1 MGICCID
8 EFDKMEEFDRTA
20 IHEVME
26 QQTVSIAKAGITTTL
41 NARTSI
47 LAAANPLFG
56 RYNKSESIHK
66 NINLPA
72 ALLSRFDLIF
82 ILLDKSE
89 TEKDLAMARHIGQ
102 VHKMKKT
109 VEDSKRLF
117 KPDFLRTYIAMS
129 KEYNPTISQELHE
142 MLISKYI
149 EKRQEQQS
157 IKNKGDKYTTT
168 RSLLA
173 LIRLCQARVNNLL
186 FRLDSDFPTKSA
198 KWMSWSA
205 LR

>member
-1 MGICCID
+1 
-8 EFDKMEEFDRTA
+8 
-20 IHEVME
+20 
-26 QQTVSIAKAGITTTL
+26 
-41 NARTSI
+41 
-47 LAAANPLFG
+47 
-56 RYNKSESIHK
+56 
-66 NINLPA
+66 
-72 ALLSRFDLIF
+72 
-82 ILLDKSE
+82 
-89 TEKDLAMARHIGQ
+89 
-102 VHKMKKT
+102 MKKT
-109 VEDSKRLF
+109 VDDSKRLF